1 MRGAKGDVKLRVASG
16 LWVLDDEI
24 VGDVEC
30 VPAVGSEPEF
40 MALSSLSPPLRLAV
54 ARMAVDETAEVTHV
68 DAERSDKA
76 EARYRI
82 ILEGVRNAVELG
94 DVTYKVLNKGAHGPS
109 PEPSDEVVVCVEDM
123 DVTSLPLNL
132 TWTLDD
138 DDENVAGAALE
149 KVVSRLRPGERAQVD
164 FNGKGPMDSTRGV
177 VTLERI
183 HRRQSLIDLK
193 PRQRIERAAD
203 MKARGN
209 RAFASKDF
217 AKAVRRYGGGI
228 DAAAKDLEPD
238 LDDEAI
244 KERRALASA
253 LYLNR
258 AAARLELK
266 EFKGALSDCD
276 EVLESEPRHAKAL
289 YRKGR
294 CCLEMDDWSAAK
306 KAFAAVLDVD
316 AANKDAR
323 RGLLKVRDAVK
334 RQKAL
339 DRARFGG
346 KTVAKGFSE
355 ARPAP
360 AAPAVAK
367 PPEPTPA
374 NRRSAVTAG
383 LVIAGMF
390 VAVAAIGWYGVLG

>member
-1 MRGAKGDVKLRVASG
+1 
-16 LWVLDDEI
+16 
-24 VGDVEC
+24 
-30 VPAVGSEPEF
+30 
-40 MALSSLSPPLRLAV
+40 
-54 ARMAVDETAEVTHV
+54 
-68 DAERSDKA
+68 
-76 EARYRI
+76 
-82 ILEGVRNAVELG
+82 
-94 DVTYKVLNKGAHGPS
+94 
-109 PEPSDEVVVCVEDM
+109 
-123 DVTSLPLNL
+123 
-132 TWTLDD
+132 
-138 DDENVAGAALE
+138 
-149 KVVSRLRPGERAQVD
+149 
-164 FNGKGPMDSTRGV
+164 
-177 VTLERI
+177 
-183 HRRQSLIDLK
+183 
-193 PRQRIERAAD
+193 

-209 RAFASKDF
+209 RAFAARDF
-217 AKAVRRYGGGI
+217 AKAIRRYGGGI

-244 KERRALASA
+244 KERRSLASA

-289 YRKGR
+289 YRRGR
-294 CCLEMDDWSAAK
+294 CCLEMDDWPAAK
-306 KAFAAVLDVD
+306 KAFASVLEVD
-316 AANKDAR
+316 ASNKDAR
-323 RGLLKVRDAVK
+323 RGLQRVRDAVR

-360 AAPAVAK
+360 AAPETVVK

-374 NRRSAVTAG
+374 NRRSAVAAG

>member
-1 MRGAKGDVKLRVASG
+1 AVRGTKGDVKLRVESG
-16 LWVLDDEI
+16 LWVIDDEI

-30 VPAVGSEPEF
+30 IPEVGAEPQF

-54 ARMAVDETAEVTHV
+54 ANMAVDETAEVTFV
-68 DAERSDKA
+68 DPERSDKA

-82 ILEGVRNAVELG
+82 VLEGVRNAVDLG

-109 PEPSDEVVVCVEDM
+109 PEPLDDVVVCVEEM
-123 DVTSLPLNL
+123 DVTTLPLNL

-149 KVVSRLRPGERAQVD
+149 RVVGKLRPGERASVD

-209 RAFASKDF
+209 RAFAARDF
-217 AKAVRRYGGGI
+217 AKAIRRYGGGI

-238 LDDEAI
+238 LDEEAI

-266 EFKGALSDCD
+266 EYKGALSDCD

-289 YRKGR
+289 YRRGR
-294 CCLEMDDWSAAK
+294 CCLEMDDWPAAK

-316 AANKDAR
+316 ATNKDAR
-323 RGLLKVRDAVK
+323 RG
-334 RQKAL
+334 
-339 DRARFGG
+339 
-346 KTVAKGFSE
+346 
-355 ARPAP
+355 
-360 AAPAVAK
+360 
-367 PPEPTPA
+367 
-374 NRRSAVTAG
+374 
-383 LVIAGMF
+383 
-390 VAVAAIGWYGVLG
+390 